1 MKKLGLKE
9 LLNTRGKKIAAC
21 LCAGVLLLGGAG
33 AGIGRWAYLR
43 SIPPSSQSD
52 YPVLPEY
59 DLFSSEPV
67 TDLERLSTYSDLVV
81 VATVDEVYPPQTVTY
96 TPPKD
101 SNEAVILE
109 KQGIQNI
116 SSDKTRVD
124 VKVNQVLRGRESRKV
139 ISVWRHTEYE
149 YLDPDLKKGDTMI
162 LFLYHSALMEGDYVM
177 TSSQSGYYYLAADNK
192 VYPARVT
199 EALKETSGMSLG
211 EFKRQVKNAKMKEIL
226 PEDTG

>member
-1 MKKLGLKE
+1 MKTFRLRDLF
-9 LLNTRGKKIAAC
+9 NTRGKKIAAC
-21 LCAGVLLLGGAG
+21 LCAGVLVLGAAG
-33 AGIGRWAYLR
+33 AGIGRWAYLK

-59 DLFSSEPV
+59 DLLSSERV
-67 TDLERLSTYSDLVV
+67 TDLERLSAYSDLVV

-101 SNEAVILE
+101 SNEAAILE

-124 VKVNQVLRGRESRKV
+124 VKVNQVLRGSESRKV

-149 YLDPDLKKGDTMI
+149 YFQPDLKKGDKMI
-162 LFLYHSALMEGDYVM
+162 LFLYHSSLMEGDYIM
-177 TSSQSGYYYLAADNK
+177 TSSESGYYYLAADNK

-199 EALKETSGMSLG
+199 QALKETFGMSPG

-226 PEDTG
+226 PEDAD

>member
-21 LCAGVLLLGGAG
+21 LCVGVLLLGGAG

-149 YLDPDLKKGDTMI
+149 YLQPDLKKGDKMI
-162 LFLYHSALMEGDYVM
+162 LFLSSFDLVDGYVM
-177 TSSQSGYYYLAADNK
+177 YSSQSGYYYLAADNK

-211 EFKRQVKNAKMKEIL
+211 QFKQRVKNARMKEIL
-226 PEDTG
+226 PEDAG

>member
-149 YLDPDLKKGDTMI
+149 YLQPDLKKGDKMI
-162 LFLYHSALMEGDYVM
+162 LFLSSFDLVDGYVM
-177 TSSQSGYYYLAADNK
+177 YSSQSGYYYLAADNK

-211 EFKRQVKNAKMKEIL
+211 EFKRQVKNAKVKEIL
-226 PEDTG
+226 PEDAG